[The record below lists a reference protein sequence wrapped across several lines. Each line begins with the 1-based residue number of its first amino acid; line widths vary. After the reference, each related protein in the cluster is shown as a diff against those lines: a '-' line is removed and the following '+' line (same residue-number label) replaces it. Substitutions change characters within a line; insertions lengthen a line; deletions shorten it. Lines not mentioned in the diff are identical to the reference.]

1 MSTTV
6 GFHFPRFYTNY
17 NSGKRKKGGGRCL
30 WSAGKQC
37 WSYCAVIGFNSR
49 FLVKRRNKKFFFC
62 SKNAPT
68 PAVFAQTQ
76 RRHCPRFG
84 TLTFEKTGEGISRSN
99 SALRYK
105 AGKVKQCNQ
114 LFPEVIVCNKPGKRK
129 PIHPA
134 SVLSSNRVALKR
146 VWAVSSLSR
155 RKAIQVSSSVHIVSP
170 VERNQ
175 LRLWLHSQKVTIADC
190 LEKVSGG
197 KGTPCVLCCVHWPMT
212 TTPLQR
218 ILRISLTAW
227 LETDNCSEWGINF
240 HLQESWS
247 FRQ

>member
-1 MSTTV
+1 M

-17 NSGKRKKGGGRCL
+17 NSGKRKKGGKV
-30 WSAGKQC
+30 SM
-37 WSYCAVIGFNSR
+37 VSR
-49 FLVKRRNKKFFFC
+49 QAMLILLCCNWFQLQVSCKETKYKGLSVK
-62 SKNAPT
+62 KNPPT

-129 PIHPA
+129 SIHPA

-155 RKAIQVSSSVHIVSP
+155 REEIQV
-170 VERNQ
+170 
-175 LRLWLHSQKVTIADC
+175 
-190 LEKVSGG
+190 
-197 KGTPCVLCCVHWPMT
+197 
-212 TTPLQR
+212 
-218 ILRISLTAW
+218 ILKRYQTVVG
-227 LETDNCSEWGINF
+227 CS
-240 HLQESWS
+240 
-247 FRQ
+247 

>member
-17 NSGKRKKGGGRCL
+17 NSGKRKKGGEV
-30 WSAGKQC
+30 SM
-37 WSYCAVIGFNSR
+37 VSR
-49 FLVKRRNKKFFFC
+49 QAMLILLCSNWFQLQVSCKETKYKGLFC
-62 SKNAPT
+62 SKNALT

-84 TLTFEKTGEGISRSN
+84 TLVFEKTGEGISRSN

-146 VWAVSSLSR
+146 V
-155 RKAIQVSSSVHIVSP
+155 
-170 VERNQ
+170 
-175 LRLWLHSQKVTIADC
+175 
-190 LEKVSGG
+190 
-197 KGTPCVLCCVHWPMT
+197 
-212 TTPLQR
+212 
-218 ILRISLTAW
+218 
-227 LETDNCSEWGINF
+227 
-240 HLQESWS
+240 
-247 FRQ
+247 